1 MAKKKK
7 SEQTKQPTYSSI
19 KDTAIKQITKN
30 YNTAVGNTQEKKPT
44 VGVMFNTNTSN
55 NYMRRMAEQTIQT
68 REDSAKRQEEKHK
81 QAMRTYATLVA
92 GNKLIKNQEEQR
104 RQNPRVIDSLIR
116 GTEKIRGQEYTK
128 KEKLNAYLDSIGK
141 KPAAAQGIQQL
152 PTNSAVIRSSDEIAK
167 AQRENIQKQYEDFQ
181 QRMRAMS
188 PAEKYAALSD
198 DKKSRY
204 LNPSTN
210 EELKKILSV
219 DEAKRYVNES
229 NLFDIEG
236 TQQSLKEWRGKQAQA
251 EKLAERE
258 RQEIEAKQQAEG
270 LDNLKNEYWDV
281 KGQLGVYSQLDAQ
294 GLNVSY
300 RDQYGDW
307 HADET
312 YTKRPDDYYDGNRRE
327 DYDALLYDRI
337 NGKGA
342 YDKRVNGLE
351 TDADVEQL
359 EQEMDDL
366 WNRLENKQMGELEKQ
381 QFEKRS
387 RAEELEG
394 LTTGYSA
401 DRRAAES
408 EARYAAEQVKK
419 LETQERWL
427 LQYKEIM
434 GQNPNPTEIGF
445 IPENDRGREK
455 PYTMMDHID
464 GGVKTDDVHRI
475 YSFVNRG
482 KEFQAW
488 AAYQDI
494 PKATDEYSCAMMMND
509 DQISV
514 FNDFYNKGQYAEAQ
528 QFIKGLQPY
537 LRTIYQDNFANIDL
551 QETAHILPISS
562 TVVSR
567 GMQAVDTA
575 LAPAGIIAN
584 ALGDKSTEDP
594 TSGWYKTVRERQAL
608 ENTVAEDL
616 GKYGKTYLVGVNSI
630 RNVINGLMTKGLGA
644 GGPWQKVASLLT
656 FASQIYQESTY
667 NYLKETKG
675 DYGRTRGLAALD
687 AVMETLEELLPYE
700 AMLGD
705 STRPVLYFA
714 KNALSEAGEE
724 FTGATVGEYV
734 KALITGESTSVEKR
748 ADQIYNEG
756 GYYDEKGKW
765 VRINKSNKQ
774 EAINKAD
781 MQALREWENEVKEN
795 TIAGAAGG
803 GMGSIYGGI
812 SYLSD
817 TYNRGRTINSQS
829 LNDEGKSGAQ
839 RLYDLAMSMD
849 EDTESRKMA
858 EKIKATE
865 GENVK
870 AGNFKLGRLANKL
883 AMENQEAYGN
893 TIQDTIA
900 QDVEEKLARAGVTGP
915 DAEAYRDI
923 ITKSVFD
930 GEMSNKDMRT
940 LAKDEKAIEV
950 WKQYNIDTEENEKL
964 AGQIK
969 ENTKQQRSV
978 LEQIGEMTSK
988 KESTAAPV
996 RQTREIAKF
1005 ATQDEIRSAE
1015 AQSERTGGQREV
1027 IVDGKFA
1034 NVKQIRVEKT
1044 GDKWQTRVELEDG
1057 RTVGTSQLLATNY
1070 GMAQI
1075 INQAAVNPEFYSEQY
1090 TNMLMKAQEA
1100 GRISNTEKALEEATR
1115 IRIAAYIGNKMPQT
1129 SLDRQLASEIYV
1141 QSANEHAENGKR
1153 NLTNLKKG
1161 TVKYGN
1167 AEYGTKEYNEAVSKL
1182 DANLRSAVDYVAN
1195 VFHAAGIELNMEDM
1209 QDDTVYGTYN
1219 TTTKGVSINLFGKD
1233 YTIDGEA
1240 KGRHNIVVTAA
1251 HELTHWLKEHSPAA
1265 YKRLE
1270 QYVMQQYASKDYNEM
1285 VRRINHFM
1293 YQDGLSLEDAIDEI
1307 VANSSD
1313 QVLGD
1318 EKTVEHI
1325 RQTDSKLFG
1334 QIRSFVQDLVERM
1347 KKAIAGMRDS
1357 ASKDARF
1364 MLANRVNQINKLWTG
1379 AWDEA
1384 LGRVGQETEAQP
1396 AEEQVK
1402 NSHAESK
1409 TGEGGF
1415 EEDKYFNRIIQ
1426 NSENYTGNS
1435 FIKVGRV
1442 VEGGALNQVGIP
1454 VNDVRYDKSK
1464 IRYNLQKH
1472 ESWLTPELLAEIPDI
1487 LQHPIL
1493 ITEYSEPNTI
1503 TVFGNKTVNGQ
1514 PMMVGVV
1521 VTKDRKGLLVQ
1532 PKIRTVNIRSDYGR
1546 MINDDNVLY
1555 ITTNKKEALN
1565 WFQVLGINA
1574 PIGGNQ
1580 FGLIRR
1586 IQLTD
1591 KNVNKKL
1598 SKAETKNSE
1607 GALAGSTAIDTGNK
1621 EQAVTPSTSEIINDM
1636 ASAVKLDQEYEDAAN
1651 RGDIKKTTE
1660 MLLDKLADTQG
1671 VIPFMAPE
1679 WDAGEAGKVARL
1691 LKVADPEAIATAAD
1705 KMSDYVPDNAVLIPM
1720 PGHEG
1725 TLTEDSWSVK
1735 LAEAIGERTG
1745 RPVVLALEGVDRESR
1760 HEAKKNNAKGISQE
1774 EMGFRQVEELPEGTF
1789 PIFVDNEVGTG
1800 ITADAAQQAIGGGIT
1815 LAYTKSLRS
1824 PGIRGLKN
1832 VVVTHESKKNGGGLI
1847 PLSERFNVDKR
1858 DVRYSKAEEA
1868 LDAGVWLMN
1877 QTVGSFQTEDE
1888 RTLWQAYKDKR
1899 ISMSLCLKRQ
1909 MDYRSKISELENKD
1923 SLTREQQQ
1931 ELETVRDKL
1940 EKQQERMA
1948 QLEKEMQEITST
1960 EGYAGMMYRYNMVL
1974 KDFVQGRTSDQVR
1987 ETVEGMLE
1995 EVKAAQ
2001 EQITRQAEELKQ
2013 LEQTQAVNT
2022 MKSFLGKTSLGQQ
2035 ASMLRKNY
2043 NSLMNKTEI
2052 ENRLAEM
2059 ALKLASGQ
2067 DIQTD
2072 AEALATDL
2080 VDKIRGIRSENLESL
2095 RGITLNIGQSLQK
2108 ELKAENSSMKELRT
2122 AIYGSGVKIK
2132 AEGNSRLTEQWNE
2145 LRNDNQSLP
2154 DIDGMPEIDALH
2166 TIIDYISGELQASSG
2181 SGQYDVNME
2190 EAAAICYGAAA
2201 SVTTY
2206 IVKDPAA
2213 RKQITELMGQIRDL
2227 SRRTGNIA
2235 EGMDQLNAKMQE
2247 VVQAGYKAADWT
2259 GILQND
2265 VHTAI
2270 DYYNKVARQAAQEEK
2285 AQVKKNLIDQLRSE
2299 NARKLYEQQ
2308 DKYEQQL
2315 RDSRKARETAEEN
2328 QTLRSKI
2335 NTNVSRLRKRL
2346 TEETDKQNIPEETKA
2361 LARYLCG
2368 KLVNHDM
2375 TDGLRRVL
2383 FADKNQL
2390 ADFSERLKRM
2400 DAEDGG
2406 FDADRD
2412 LDWLVIKA
2420 PNAEDNDYT
2429 LRDKV
2434 VADLRNID
2442 NGLLMYWTAEGNG
2455 LNSLENRKEALKEI
2469 SDAVAEITS
2478 AIRARGQAFIN
2489 NKRYE
2494 LADLAERMEDEMSRS
2509 AFKGERRGFGSRA
2522 MNGIERGIG
2531 YGNLTPEYFF
2541 KNLKNSVA
2549 SLLHK
2554 GFNSAENR
2562 SGLMA
2567 AESQAKME
2575 EIAEETGF
2583 RTWDGQE
2590 KHRIKVNGGREIDIT
2605 TEQLMALYATWQREK
2620 NNLRPE
2626 ATAHL
2631 LKGGFVLAQEDTSK
2645 GKPGRERIQQRPVR
2659 MTRAQLDGLGDMLTD
2674 QQKAFVEKVVE
2685 YMSTDLAEV
2694 ANETSMETYGI
2705 RKFTEKYYFPIKS
2718 WGGVLSKESTRGVGN
2733 KNDNAAMRQS
2743 FTKRITAGAQNAIE
2757 IGDFTPTAMRHI
2769 AGMITFNT
2777 VGPAVENLNR
2787 VLNYNLQY
2795 GEVTYDEGGEVEED
2809 NTYKRSVRAAFQEAY
2824 GKNALDYLQQFMQDI
2839 NGGTAQGIGNTV
2851 FDKLLSTFR
2860 KGAVAGSL
2868 SVALQQPLSYIRAA
2882 MMINPKYLASA
2893 IAPWNWGKIHE
2904 EMTKYSGIAVIKD
2917 MGRFDMQLGRSMID
2931 YITPDGK
2938 ESGLKTAWTKF
2949 SDATTILPEKM
2960 DAITW
2965 GRMWIA
2971 CKMEQAALQP
2981 GVDQTSDEFLQTV
2994 AERFNEVMRRTQV
3007 YDSVMVKSQNMR
3019 TRNPFI
3025 KSITSFMAEPTLSL
3039 NVLSDAVKNAGQ
3051 KGGKTNLAKAG
3062 ATFLLS
3068 AALQALVKG
3077 LMSSGRSPDKK
3088 KTWEEQFLAKWFTAF
3103 MSEANPLSLIP
3114 GYSDLIELLKNG
3126 ELSNDA
3132 LGVIG
3137 KVKTITQTTIN
3148 GLTGKGK
3155 GAYRDLEDTVGQ
3167 LAQIFTNVPVK
3178 NLMRDARAM
3187 YNFFNPDTY
3196 ANRATSAAVIK
3207 YSVKDAFY
3215 TADNML
3221 GVVNTYLQ
3229 MAEAGYGTT
3238 KQDYIQ
3244 RLYDAEKA
3252 GQKKEAESIIDYLVN
3267 VKVSEPA
3274 KGTKQDSIN
3283 SSLRTLIKKDDGLT
3297 YKQKIQSL
3305 RDKGMKDSD
3314 IASWIKT
3321 EYTEDRITKTEA
3333 EKLYVEANPAKTA
3346 NDAYFL
3352 FEQAEYEELNNVDL
3366 NDSAFFR
3373 LDEAMRKS
3381 DQRAVERAEKELL
3394 EHGKTE
3400 DDVKNRKKSFVIN
3413 QYKDGKLSTKQAE
3426 DQLKKWRPDLTADDV
3441 YWTLDLIDY
3450 KKETGNNS
3458 ASGKSYR
3465 LMDAM
3470 TANKLNDINT
3480 AVKAML
3486 SHGVKK
3492 ESIKSSI
3499 TSYWKEK
3506 YLAAKAGSA
3515 ERTAMKDAIQKAY
3528 KAIGLTAAD
3537 ADKVING
3544 WLKPKKTT
3552 K

>member
-1 MAKKKK
+1 MAKKK
-7 SEQTKQPTYSSI
+7 SNLPTYAEYKNQNPTNGNSNLQTFESYQ
-19 KDTAIKQITKN
+19 KQQQTE
-30 YNTAVGNTQEKKPT
+30 EKKRQT
-44 VGVMFNTNTSN
+44 TNSLWKDV
-55 NYMRRMAEQTIQT
+55 YKAQRQRDAEK
-68 REDSAKRQEEKHK
+68 ARQRY
-81 QAMRTYATLVA
+81 AMLVA
-92 GNKLIKNQEEQR
+92 GNKLYSSLDELK
-104 RQNPRVIDSLIR
+104 RQNGHTLPAQIR
-116 GTEKIRGQEYTK
+116 GVEALQGKPLTNGQ
-128 KEKLNAYLDSIGK
+128 KLNAYLESVGK
-141 KPAAAQGIQQL
+141 TPSAAKNIQQL
-152 PTNSAVIRSSDEIAK
+152 PKDSAVVRSDDEIRA
-167 AQRENIQKQYEDFQ
+167 AQRENIQKQYQEYKD
-181 QRMRAMS
+181 RLEAMT
-188 PAEKYAALSD
+188 PAEEYAALGR
-198 DKKSRY
+198 DKKAQRWNFNTSDEVK
-204 LNPSTN
+204 NMT
-210 EELKKILSV
+210 SV
-219 DEAKRYVNES
+219 DAARRFANKHTYD
-229 NLFDIEG
+229 LEG
-236 TQQSLKEWRGKQAQA
+236 TQKSLEEWRGKLTDAQQRA
-251 EKLAERE
+251 E
-258 RQEIEAKQQAEG
+258 QEKQDIEAKRQGADMERVKKD
-270 LDNLKNEYWDV
+270 LWDV
-281 KGQLGVYSQLDAQ
+281 KGELGVFSQLDAQ
-294 GLNVSY
+294 GLNVSF
-300 RDQYGDW
+300 RDQYGNW
-307 HADET
+307 HNDET
-312 YTKRPDDYYDGNRRE
+312 YTKRPDDYYDGNNRE
-327 DYDALLYDRI
+327 DYDALLYDKI
-337 NGKGA
+337 YGEGA
-342 YDKRVNGLE
+342 YEKRVDELE
-351 TDADVEQL
+351 TDEQVTAL
-359 EQEMDDL
+359 EAKMDEL
-366 WNRLENKQMGELEKQ
+366 WSRLENKTMGKMA
-381 QFEKRS
+381 QFEYEKNYK
-387 RAEELEG
+387 ADDLEA
-394 LTTGYSA
+394 LTTGYTTE
-401 DRRAAES
+401 RTAAEK
-408 EARYAAEQVKK
+408 EARYAQDQIDR
-419 LETQERWL
+419 LEAQERFINGYYEL
-427 LQYKEIM
+427 M
-434 GQNPNPTEIGF
+434 GRNPDPTQIGF
-445 IPENDRGREK
+445 IPENDRGRDNAYSSVAE
-455 PYTMMDHID
+455 MDSGI
-464 GGVKTDDVHRI
+464 KTSDVHRI
-475 YSFVNRG
+475 YSFINKG
-482 KEFQAW
+482 KEYMSW
-488 AAYQDI
+488 AAGQEV
-494 PKATDEYSCAMMMND
+494 PRVTDEYSCAMMMSD
-509 DQISV
+509 KEIAK
-514 FNDFYNKGQYAEAQ
+514 FNDFYNKEEYAEAES
-528 QFIKGLQPY
+528 FLKGLQPY
-537 LRTIYQDNFANIDL
+537 LRILYDENFGSIYL
-551 QETAHILPISS
+551 QETAHTMPVSS
-562 TVVSR
+562 SVAS
-567 GMQAVDTA
+567 QAMTMTDTFI
-575 LAPAGIIAN
+575 APVREVAGW
-584 ALGDKSTEDP
+584 LGDKSVED
-594 TSGWYKTVRERQAL
+594 TSSAWYKTAEQGEIL
-608 ENTVAEDL
+608 MNTVAEDL
-616 GKYGKTYLVGVNSI
+616 GAYGKEYIVGMNSV
-630 RNVINGLMTKGLGA
+630 RNVINGLLTKGFGFT
-644 GGPWQKVASLLT
+644 GGWQKAASLLT

-667 NYLKETKG
+667 KYLKETR
-675 DYGRTRGLAALD
+675 DYGKTRGLAALD
-687 AVMETLEELLPYE
+687 AIMETAEELLPYE

-705 STRPVLYFA
+705 STRPIMYFV
-714 KNALSEAGEE
+714 KNSLSEAGEE
-724 FTGATVGEYV
+724 FTGATVGTFV
-734 KALITGESTSVEKR
+734 KGLITGRNDVEKR

-756 GYYDEKGKW
+756 GYYDKNGKW
-765 VRINKSNKQ
+765 VTIDKTNKKN
-774 EAINKAD
+774 AINLAD

-803 GMGSIYGGI
+803 GMGSLYGGI
-812 SYLSD
+812 SSLSD
-817 TYNRGRTINSQS
+817 TYSRGRNVNSQT
-829 LNDEGKSGAQ
+829 LNAEGKSGAQ

-893 TIQDTIA
+893 IIQDTIS

-915 DAEAYRDI
+915 NAATYRDI
-923 ITKSVFD
+923 ITKSVVD
-930 GEMSNKDMRT
+930 GEMTKQELRT

-996 RQTREIAKF
+996 RQMREIAKF
-1005 ATQDEIRSAE
+1005 ATQYEIRSAE
-1015 AQSERTGGQREV
+1015 AQSQRTGGQREV

-1034 NVKQIRVEKT
+1034 NVKQVRVEKI

-1057 RTVGTSQLLATNY
+1057 RTVGTSQILATNF
-1070 GMAQI
+1070 GIAQI

-1115 IRIAAYIGNKMPQT
+1115 IRIAAYIGIKVPQT

-1182 DANLRSAVDYVAN
+1182 DANLRNAVDYVAS

-1270 QYVMQQYASKDYNEM
+1270 QYVMQQYAGKDYNEM
-1285 VRRINHFM
+1285 VRRLNHFM
-1293 YQDGLSLEDAIDEI
+1293 YQEGLSLEDAIDEI

-1325 RQTDSKLFG
+1325 KQTDSKLFG
-1334 QIRSFVQDLVERM
+1334 QIRSFVQDLVNRM
-1347 KKAIAGMRDS
+1347 KKAISGMRDS

-1364 MLANRVNQINKLWTG
+1364 MLANRVNEIGKLWTG

-1384 LGRVGQETEAQP
+1384 LSRAGQETMR
-1396 AEEQVK
+1396 EQVEGQTEQTEKYSKHEFDGRDYILIEEPAFSGRTNVTQEQIREYLKDNIGDYYTIIESGQKVMITKQTTKEYAFSGNTRSIKRNNIDAYAGKANAASGIDEIVEIASNRRHEKPNHK
-1402 NSHAESK
+1402 NAARA
-1409 TGEGGF
+1409 
-1415 EEDKYFNRIIQ
+1415 KY
-1426 NSENYTGNS
+1426 
-1435 FIKVGRV
+1435 
-1442 VEGGALNQVGIP
+1442 GAYRYDTVFAVK
-1454 VNDVRYDKSK
+1454 VNDAYKAFDA
-1464 IRYNLQKH
+1464 
-1472 ESWLTPELLAEIPDI
+1472 ELII
-1487 LQHPIL
+1487 LNY
-1493 ITEYSEPNTI
+1493 EN
-1503 TVFGNKTVNGQ
+1503 GNKELYDLVI
-1514 PMMVGVV
+1514 
-1521 VTKDRKGLLVQ
+1521 TKEDTALEQHLLVKARHSRAV
-1532 PKIRTVNIRSDYGR
+1532 PSTGTIAHNEK
-1546 MINDDNVLY
+1546 ND
-1555 ITTNKKEALN
+1555 KKM
-1565 WFQVLGINA
+1565 
-1574 PIGGNQ
+1574 
-1580 FGLIRR
+1580 
-1586 IQLTD
+1586 
-1591 KNVNKKL
+1591 
-1598 SKAETKNSE
+1598 SKAETKNNE
-1607 GALAGSTAIDTGNK
+1607 GALTGSKAIDTGNK
-1621 EQAVTPSTSEIINDM
+1621 ERAVTPSTPEIINDM

-1705 KMSDYVPDNAVLIPM
+1705 KMSDYVPENAVLIPM

-1735 LAEAIGERTG
+1735 LSEAIGERTG

-1774 EMGFRQVEELPEGTF
+1774 ELGFRQVEDLPEGTF

-1800 ITADAAQQAIGGGIT
+1800 ITADAARQAIGGGIT

-1832 VVVTHESKKNGGGLI
+1832 VVVTYESKKNGGGLI

-1909 MDYRSKISELENKD
+1909 IDYRSKIRELESKN
-1923 SLTREQQQ
+1923 SLTAEQRN

-1940 EKQQERMA
+1940 EKQQERMV
-1948 QLEKEMQEITST
+1948 QLEKEMQQITST

-1987 ETVEGMLE
+1987 ETVEGMLD

-2013 LEQTQAVNT
+2013 LEQTQAVKA
-2022 MKSFLGKTSLGQQ
+2022 MKSFMGKTSLEQQ
-2035 ASMLRKNY
+2035 AGMLRKQF
-2043 NSLMNKTEI
+2043 SSAMNKQEI
-2052 ENRLAEM
+2052 SDRLAEM

-2072 AEALATDL
+2072 AEALAADL

-2235 EGMDQLNAKMQE
+2235 ESMDQLNDKMQE
-2247 VVQAGYKAADWT
+2247 VVKAGYKAADWT

-2265 VHTAI
+2265 VKTAI

-2509 AFKGERRGFGSRA
+2509 TFKGERRGFGSRA

-2541 KNLKNSVA
+2541 KNLKNSIM

-2567 AESQAKME
+2567 AESQARME
-2575 EIAEETGF
+2575 QIAEETGF
-2583 RTWDGQE
+2583 RNWDGQE
-2590 KHRIKVNGGREIDIT
+2590 KHKIKVNGGREIDIT

-2659 MTRAQLDGLGDMLTD
+2659 MSREQLDSLGDQLTPE
-2674 QQKAFVEKVVE
+2674 QKAFVDKVVE

-2839 NGGTAQGIGNTV
+2839 NGGTAQGFGNTV

-3155 GAYRDLEDTVGQ
+3155 GAYRDMEDTVGQ
-3167 LAQIFTNVPVK
+3167 LAQIFSNVPVK

-3187 YNFFNPDTY
+3187 YNYFNPDTY

-3221 GVVNTYLQ
+3221 GVVNAYLQ

-3283 SSLRTLIKKDDGLT
+3283 SSMRTLIKKDEGLT

-3321 EYTEDRITKTEA
+3321 EYTEGRITKTEA